1 MAKEN
6 GSSVATG
13 QIANTAYPSV
23 GLSRNPI
30 CTNAIT
36 KPVAGSCQL
45 RSQHQMRTRLGSHG
59 NARFDQSLIVLDLS
73 GEGRQVKE
81 SDPHL
86 TLACPLHNPIARYQ

>member
-1 MAKEN
+1 
-6 GSSVATG
+6 
-13 QIANTAYPSV
+13 
-23 GLSRNPI
+23 
-30 CTNAIT
+30 
-36 KPVAGSCQL
+36 
-45 RSQHQMRTRLGSHG
+45 MRTRLGSHG